1 MILITGATGTVGREV
16 VKRLS
21 AEGVQV
27 RAVMRDPGKADIIRL
42 PQVEV
47 VKGDFEDADS
57 IRRACSG
64 VDRAFLVTN
73 STERTEHQQ
82 IAFTRLA
89 HQSGVRHIVK
99 LSQLHADPNAPER
112 FLRYHA
118 AVEAAIRA
126 SGLASGLTFT
136 FLRPNLYMQGLLNF
150 RQSIQEQSAF
160 FAAAG
165 DARIS
170 AVDVRDLA
178 DVAVAALTSSQ
189 HGNKS
194 YALTGP
200 DALTFAE
207 MAHQLSRAVGRTITC
222 VDVPPEPMR
231 AALADL
237 GFPAWQADGLLEE
250 FAMYRRGEAAGV
262 EPGMRDAL
270 GRPPRSFAEFA
281 RDYAPLFA

>member
-1 MILITGATGTVGREV
+1 MILMTGATGTVGREV

-21 AEGVQV
+21 SEGVSV
-27 RAVMRDPGKADIIRL
+27 RALTRDPGKAGTIRL
-42 PQVEV
+42 PHVEV
-47 VKGDFEDADS
+47 VKGDFEDAES
-57 IRRACSG
+57 IRRACAG
-64 VDRAFLVTN
+64 VDRAFLLTN
-73 STERTEHQQ
+73 STERAGEQQ
-82 IAFTRLA
+82 VAFTRLA
-89 HQSGVRHIVK
+89 QQSGVRHIVK
-99 LSQLHADPNAPER
+99 LSQLHADASAPGR

-118 AVEAAIRA
+118 AVEAAIR
-126 SGLASGLTFT
+126 ASGLTFT

-150 RQSIQEQSAF
+150 RQSIQEKSAF

-178 DVAVAALTSSQ
+178 DVAVAALTTSQ
-189 HGNKS
+189 HDNKIYS
-194 YALTGP
+194 LTGP
-200 DALTFAE
+200 EGLTFAE
-207 MAHQLSRAVGRTITC
+207 MADQLSSAVGRTITF
-222 VDVPPEPMR
+222 VDVPPEAMR

-262 EPGMRDAL
+262 ESGVREAL
-270 GRPPRSFAEFA
+270 GRPPRAFNEFA

>member
-1 MILITGATGTVGREV
+1 MILITGATGTVGSEV

-21 AEGVQV
+21 AQSIQV
-27 RAVMRDPGKADIIRL
+27 RAVTRDPRKVDAHRL
-42 PQVEV
+42 PHVHV
-47 VKGDFEDADS
+47 VHGDFEDVES
-57 IRRACSG
+57 MRRACAG
-64 VDRAFLVTN
+64 VDRALLVTN
-73 STERTEHQQ
+73 STERTERQQ
-82 IAFTRLA
+82 IAFTRVA
-89 HQSGVRHIVK
+89 QQSGVRHLVK
-99 LSQLHADPNAPER
+99 LSQLHADASSPGR

-118 AVEAAIRA
+118 AVEAAIQT
-126 SGLASGLTFT
+126 SGLTFT

-150 RQSIQEQSAF
+150 RQSIQAQSAI

-178 DVAVAALTSSQ
+178 DVAVSALTTAQ
-189 HGNKS
+189 HDNQS

-200 DALTFAE
+200 EALTFAE
-207 MAHQLSRAVGRTITC
+207 MAHQLSRAIGRTITF
-222 VDVPPEPMR
+222 VDVPPAAMR

-262 EPGMRDAL
+262 EPGVRDAL
-270 GRPPRSFAEFA
+270 GCSPRAFAEFA
-281 RDYAPLFA
+281 RDYAPRFA